1 MRLRNVF
8 PLLAVTLLVPAA
20 SGCAGSKRQIST
32 GPLTLEE
39 ARAFDH
45 GVDFVAALGGLE
57 GRWRTDY
64 DADLDLRVGTSD
76 FVAIMAVDT
85 VHSDT
90 DPEQRVNHR
99 LVGPVKRVI
108 FGENLKELQLVSRDT
123 DEGYDSVS
131 ENLVRIQ
138 KQDFVVYGKW
148 YAGESGHRE
157 AHFHLSPATEEIL
170 TQTETRAVL
179 RENNKP
185 NKAGERVIVTNH

>member
-64 DADLDLRVGTSD
+64 DADL
-76 FVAIMAVDT
+76 DT